1 MGCLTCRARRVLC
14 DDQAPTCDGCR
25 LTGFDCLWP
34 GSTAGS
40 EAPSPPPPA
49 TDRAR
54 LACSICR
61 TRKIRC
67 SGPIG
72 DERNGTCSRCQ
83 RLSLQCTWPG
93 APPQRRRKRGP
104 PTHLEPQLNVP
115 ATTEKEDDSGV
126 LPMRGV
132 ESADFSSLPE
142 APTLSTPSSWD
153 AILGNRSELLLHV
166 QSYFSTVHY
175 YGFLTFIHEPS
186 FYQLLDKG
194 AAPREL
200 TLMLVVCSLH
210 FANGTPAALSRACT
224 VYSEVFKTIQDN
236 VFQRNDAVHLMTL
249 LLARVYEAA
258 RGNFVASWTMCG
270 LIVRTMQFL
279 SLHTFDETYNTQAP
293 TVRHNP
299 LLKPEALRRVAWAVF
314 YLDTLAD
321 TGQHGVHLVTDTA
334 FRIQLPCD
342 EASFVRGI
350 EVETARL
357 HDLRCSVPNPL
368 TALSPNGEGPS
379 HVGISGHL
387 MRTAAMRRRVLHF
400 DSLIQHST
408 DSSAKILADLA
419 DFEQHLR
426 KVISDLP
433 DDLAYSDH
441 NLFVQARRL
450 PAFLF
455 LHLLRHNCF
464 LMLAQARLNVC
475 SRDPSLKDFA
485 LSVCRERIRHAIP
498 VSRIVAD
505 IIRLGVNC
513 SPAVG
518 VQAYTSLEILF

>member
-1 MGCLTCRARRVLC
+1 V
-14 DDQAPTCDGCR
+14 
-25 LTGFDCLWP
+25 WV
-34 GSTAGS
+34 
-40 EAPSPPPPA
+40 
-49 TDRAR
+49 DRPVSYNAQQ
-54 LACSICR
+54 
-61 TRKIRC
+61 
-67 SGPIG
+67 
-72 DERNGTCSRCQ
+72 D
-83 RLSLQCTWPG
+83 
-93 APPQRRRKRGP
+93 
-104 PTHLEPQLNVP
+104 
-115 ATTEKEDDSGV
+115 
-126 LPMRGV
+126 
-132 ESADFSSLPE
+132 
-142 APTLSTPSSWD
+142 
-153 AILGNRSELLLHV
+153 LLHV
-166 QSYFSTVHY
+166 S
-175 YGFLTFIHEPS
+175 
-186 FYQLLDKG
+186 D
-194 AAPREL
+194 
-200 TLMLVVCSLH
+200 
-210 FANGTPAALSRACT
+210 ALS
-224 VYSEVFKTIQDN
+224 
-236 VFQRNDAVHLMTL
+236 
-249 LLARVYEAA
+249 
-258 RGNFVASWTMCG
+258 
-270 LIVRTMQFL
+270 TMQFL
-279 SLHTFDETYNTQAP
+279 ALHTFDETYNTQAP

-350 EVETARL
+350 DVETARL
-357 HDLRCSVPNPL
+357 HDSRCPLPNPL
-368 TALSPNGEGPS
+368 IAHSPNGEGPS

-408 DSSAKILADLA
+408 DTSAKILADLA

-485 LSVCRERIRHAIP
+485 LSVCRERIRHALP

-505 IIRLGVNC
+505 IIRLGINC
-513 SPAVG
+513 SPAAG
-518 VQAYTSLEILF
+518 VQAYTSLESEWQLTNVS